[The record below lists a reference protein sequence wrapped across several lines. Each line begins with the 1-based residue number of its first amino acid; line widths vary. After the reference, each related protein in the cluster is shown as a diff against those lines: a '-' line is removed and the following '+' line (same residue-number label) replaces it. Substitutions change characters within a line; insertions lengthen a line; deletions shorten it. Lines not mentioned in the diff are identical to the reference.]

1 MGKKT
6 PSPPAAPDPMKTA
19 VAQGAINREA
29 AIAQAELNRINEYTP
44 YGSSV
49 YSPDGVE
56 NPDTGITPY
65 RRTTTLDPGQQNIF
79 DQQTRATGALNTLA
93 ADQTGRVAQAV
104 QQPFSYAGLAPAPTT
119 SGLQSSVNAA
129 GQALSQPFNYQGLP
143 SAPTSSGVAA
153 AANMGAAS
161 VAQPFSFS
169 GLPAAPTSS
178 GIAAAAN
185 TGAASVA
192 QPFSFDGLP
201 AAPTG
206 DAAARQQ
213 TIDSVYNQYTSRL
226 DPRFAKANTDL
237 QTSLANQGFAV
248 GGDAYNSA
256 FESAGRTRN
265 DAYQQALNA
274 AVTAGGAEQSRLFGL
289 GDTARQRATAEALT
303 LRGMP
308 MSEQA
313 AVQGLQQTAFSTQAS
328 ERDRAA
334 AERSQQRQAG
344 LTDAQ
349 QVFNLQSVLYGLQGN
364 ERERAIQEAAYLR
377 NVPLNETT
385 ALMGTGPGISNP
397 QFSAAPQGTIA
408 PANYQ
413 AQVNA
418 NYQGA
423 LGNYNQQV
431 GANNAAMGGLFGL
444 AGAVGGGLAAGPMG
458 ASAGSAVGRRLGGG
472 S

>member
-1 MGKKT
+1 MGKKN
-6 PSPPAAPDPMKTA
+6 PSPPAAPDPAQTA
-19 VAQGAINREA
+19 IAQGAINREA

-49 YSPDGVE
+49 YSPDGAV

-93 ADQTGRVAQAV
+93 ADQTSRVSQAV
-104 QQPFSYAGLAPAPTT
+104 QQPFSYAGLASAPTT

-129 GQALSQPFNYQGLP
+129 GQALSQPFNYEGLP
-143 SAPTSSGVAA
+143 SAPTSSGIAA
-153 AANMGAAS
+153 AANIGAAS

-169 GLPAAPTSS
+169 
-178 GIAAAAN
+178 
-185 TGAASVA
+185 
-192 QPFSFDGLP
+192 GLP

-226 DPRFAKANTDL
+226 DPRFTKANTDL
-237 QTSLANQGFAV
+237 QTSLANQGFTV
-248 GGDAYNSA
+248 GDKAYNSA
-256 FESAGRTRN
+256 LESAGRTRN
-265 DAYQQALNA
+265 DAYQQALNS

-344 LTDAQ
+344 LSDAQ
-349 QVFNLQSVLYGLQGN
+349 QVFNLQSGLYGLQGN

-377 NVPLNETT
+377 NVPLNETA

-413 AQVNA
+413 GQVNA

-423 LGNYNQQV
+423 LNNYNQQV

-444 AGAVGGGLAAGPMG
+444 AGAVGGGIAGG
-458 ASAGSAVGRRLGGG
+458 SAGARLGSSIGG
-472 S
+472 MFTAPPASYPG